1 MAETERLRR
10 QRLSSPQIA
19 HVLGMAVSTMGIV
32 RRRLA
37 YTEILPSERE
47 EDTTAFLERAVAI
60 GPWTHS
66 YNLAKAHAGL
76 KGRTPLQSVNNLR
89 VNDDEAVARNPRGV
103 FWDVAYERAD
113 ERTRSPEI
121 PHQSGLWLPSAILL
135 DRGLRCKHQQT
146 PSNRQV
152 LEKDRSLG
160 FVGKIAMEDK
170 RCQYAEDAE
179 SCSHLPQTPA
189 QQ

>member
-1 MAETERLRR
+1 MAWLGR
-10 QRLSSPQIA
+10 Q
-19 HVLGMAVSTMGIV
+19 GVSVQRVMTDNGS
-32 RRRLA
+32 A
-37 YTEILPSERE
+37 YRYGLFRK
-47 EDTTAFLERAVAI
+47 ALAI
-60 GPWTHS
+60 GPWTHG
-66 YNLAKAHAGL
+66 YNLAKPHARL